1 MFRILLWSAALALAL
16 LVSGCAGN
24 SQRTAYAI
32 TLLIQRACRWIG
44 VRVKT
49 ERIDTERLRRSLTA
63 YLCGE
68 PTRVAALLREQH
80 DLGERRPR
88 ELLRDNLHFDSNL
101 ASKYQNAT

>member
-1 MFRILLWSAALALAL
+1 LL
-16 LVSGCAGN
+16 
-24 SQRTAYAI
+24 
-32 TLLIQRACRWIG
+32 
-44 VRVKT
+44 
-49 ERIDTERLRRSLTA
+49 RSLTA
-63 YLCGE
+63 YLRGE

>member
-1 MFRILLWSAALALAL
+1 MRLGAIA
-16 LVSGCAGN
+16 LVSSRGVLADSRHGGAG
-24 SQRTAYAI
+24 
-32 TLLIQRACRWIG
+32 ACQPRDGSGGRWIG

-88 ELLRDNLHFDSNL
+88 KLLRENLHFDSNL